1 MIAVTE
7 SVINPLAN
15 KTDPTSLNLD
25 FMVDAFM
32 IYIIF
37 NASHK
42 NKSPDKEYK
51 DVTLMLH
58 CI

>member
-32 IYIIF
+32 IYIQYLTHHTRTKAQTKTI
-37 NASHK
+37 K
-42 NKSPDKEYK
+42 
-51 DVTLMLH
+51 M
-58 CI
+58 